1 MTGLYISLAS
11 ALLLFLI
18 FVFVSARLAYKLAFF
33 SDRTKTANP
42 YKYLDG
48 DEEWQIKTRRRVD
61 MLLATEYTDLYITSR
76 DGLKLH
82 AYYKPGREGAP
93 LAIMCHGYR
102 STPFSDFSGGAPL
115 AMEKGFSVLLIDQR
129 AHGRS
134 EGKTITFGILE
145 RYDVLDWSL
154 FMKEKFSPS
163 KIILF
168 GVSMGAATV
177 LMAGALPLPPEVVGI
192 VADCPFSSP
201 AKIISKV
208 TREKGFP
215 EWLFRAPTLVA
226 ARLFG
231 GFNLLASSPVRA
243 MRKCSLPVLLIH
255 GDADGYVPHTMSLEI
270 YSAREAGTTH
280 LTFAGADHARSFITD
295 TEKYKKALLDFEDKI
310 LGG

>member
-1 MTGLYISLAS
+1 MIELYISLAS
-11 ALLLFLI
+11 VIILFLI
-18 FVFVSARLAYKLAFF
+18 FLFVAARLAYRLAFF
-33 SDRTKTANP
+33 SDRERPANP

-48 DEEWQIKTRRRVD
+48 DEEWQIKTRERID
-61 MLLATEYTDLYITSR
+61 SLLSTEYTDLYITSR
-76 DGLKLH
+76 DGLRLH

-102 STPFSDFSGGAPL
+102 STPFSDFSGGATV

-129 AHGRS
+129 AHGKS
-134 EGKTITFGILE
+134 EGKTISFGILE
-145 RYDVLDWSL
+145 RYDMLEWAH
-154 FMKEKFSPS
+154 FMREKFSPS
-163 KIILF
+163 RIILF

-201 AKIISKV
+201 VKIIGKV
-208 TREKGFP
+208 SAEKGFP
-215 EWLFRAPTLVA
+215 SWLFRLPTLVA

-231 GFNLLASSPVRA
+231 GFNLLASSPA
-243 MRKCSLPVLLIH
+243 QAIKDCTLPVLLIH
-255 GDADGYVPHTMSLEI
+255 GDADGYVPHKMSLEI
-270 YSAREAGTTH
+270 YAAREDNTTH
-280 LTFAGADHARSFITD
+280 LTFEGADHARSFVTD